1 MFCYS
6 IFYQINKIIFV
17 SLCTLAVQQHV
28 CKLAVQQYGCALR

>member
-17 SLCTLAVQQHV
+17 SLCTLVVQQHV